1 MMKWCLYAGVFAPF
15 VAAPVAYGIGKKKK
29 AVRDYFAMV
38 FTGLEL
44 AVLLCLFLDVARTGS
59 AGSSV
64 IRIDDVCGMGL
75 TFALD
80 GFRCLYSV
88 VAGFM
93 WFISTLCLKEY
104 FAHYQNRNRYY
115 FFLLVTLGATV
126 GVFFS
131 ADLFTTFVF
140 FELMSFASYVWVAQD
155 ERKESLRAA
164 ATYLAVAVIGGLVM
178 LMGIFLFYH
187 TAWSSPLF
195 QQGQVVC
202 YSDMKDLYYTLS
214 PAERKTLFIGGLCL
228 LFGFGAKAGVF
239 PLHIWLPKAHPV
251 APAPASALLSGIL
264 TKTGVFGILMLSAYA
279 FFGQAAWGK
288 LLLFLG
294 VVTMVLGA
302 LLALLSV
309 DLKRTLACSSVSQI
323 GFILVGIAMAV
334 LLGEQSLPAVRGGL
348 LHMLNHSLLKL
359 VLFLTAGVIYQNTHK
374 LNLND
379 IRGFGRKKPLLQG
392 IFLMGALG
400 ITGVPFWNGYV
411 SKTLIHESI
420 VEYMELCE
428 EGVLP
433 SVLSFTTLKSVEWLF
448 LISGGLTVA
457 YMVKLYVA
465 LFVERN
471 ASIEIQEKYDALKG
485 KYMGA
490 TTAAAL
496 GGAAVL
502 LPVLGIFPGKVAG
515 KAADLLQSFWN
526 QGQSLI
532 GKEHEML
539 LDSPP
544 ICWFS
549 PENLKG
555 AGISIVIGLLV
566 YFLVVRTIL
575 VKKSEENAYCNRL
588 SPYADL
594 ENMLYRP
601 LLLYVLPFAG
611 YFVCRVL
618 DSIIDGAVVLLRR
631 TLYKD
636 SPVPHELTEGTRATF
651 FLGTLLN
658 RLTGG
663 GTRRKGKKDYRH
675 ILAMDY
681 EEWNEDVTIVGRSLS
696 FGLLLFCI
704 GLTLT
709 VVYLLLSA

>member
-15 VAAPVAYGIGKKKK
+15 VAAPVAYGIGKKNKT
-29 AVRDYFAMV
+29 ARDYFAMV

-44 AVLLCLFLDVARTGS
+44 AVLLCLLSGVVRTGG
-59 AGSSV
+59 AGSV
-64 IRIDDVCGMGL
+64 IRMDDVCGMGL

-104 FAHYQNRNRYY
+104 FAHYRNRNRYY

-126 GVFFS
+126 GVFLS
-131 ADLFTTFVF
+131 ADLFTTFLF
-140 FELMSFASYVWVAQD
+140 FELMSLASYVWVAQD

-164 ATYLAVAVIGGLVM
+164 STYLAVAVIGGLVM
-178 LMGIFLFYH
+178 LMGIFLFYYI
-187 TAWSSPLF
+187 AWSSPF
-195 QQGQVVC
+195 FGQGQVVC
-202 YSDMKDLYYTLS
+202 YSDMKDLYYALAA
-214 PAERKTLFIGGLCL
+214 PEQKTLFIGGLCL
-228 LFGFGAKAGVF
+228 LFGFGAKAGAF

-279 FFGQAAWGK
+279 FSGQIAWGK

-294 VVTMVLGA
+294 VITMVLGA

-309 DLKRTLACSSVSQI
+309 DFKRTLACSSVSQI

-334 LLGEQSLPAVRGGL
+334 LPGEHDFLAVRGGL

-379 IRGFGRKKPLLQG
+379 IRGFGRRKPLLQG

-420 VEYMELCE
+420 VEYMEQCE
-428 EGVLP
+428 EGLLP
-433 SVLSFTTLKSVEWLF
+433 AALSYNTIKGVEWLF

-457 YMVKLYVA
+457 YMVKLYVT

-471 ASIEIQEKYDALKG
+471 ASMEVQEKYDALKG
-485 KYMGA
+485 KYMGRPA
-490 TTAAAL
+490 AAAL
-496 GGAAVL
+496 CGAAVL
-502 LPVLGIFPGKVAG
+502 LPVMGMFPGKVTG
-515 KAADLLQSFWN
+515 RVADLLQSFRN

-532 GKEHEML
+532 GKEHEVL
-539 LDSPP
+539 ADSPV
-544 ICWFS
+544 IQWS
-549 PENLKG
+549 GLENLKG
-555 AGISIVIGLLV
+555 AGISVAIGLVV
-566 YFLVVRTIL
+566 YFLMVRTIL
-575 VKKSEENAYCNRL
+575 MKKEDGNAYCNRL
-588 SPYADL
+588 SPYLDL

-601 LLLYVLPFAG
+601 LLLRALPFMG

-618 DSIIDGAVVLLRR
+618 DSLVDGAVVLLRR

-636 SPVPHELTEGTRATF
+636 SPIPHELTEGTRSTYF
-651 FLGTLLN
+651 TGTILN
-658 RLTGG
+658 GLAGVG
-663 GTRRKGKKDYRH
+663 RKKEKKDYRH

-704 GLTLT
+704 GLMLT